1 MLVHIFWERI
11 NIDAGIAVLFCFVFL
26 SVRIQFSYLVA
37 SNSLWSHGLQHARPP
52 HPSTTPGVYT
62 NSCPL
67 SQWCHLIIS
76 SSVFPFSSCLQSF
89 PASGS
94 FSMNQFL
101 ASGGQS
107 SGVAALASVLEYS
120 RLISFRMDWLGLL
133 AVQETLKSLLK
144 HHSSKTSILQHSAF
158 FIFQLS
164 HPYMTK
170 GVSIALTRWTFVG
183 KVTCLLFNMLSRL
196 VIVSLPSF

>member
-76 SSVFPFSSCLQSF
+76 SSVLPFSSCLQSF

-94 FSMNQFL
+94 FSMSQFL

-133 AVQETLKSLLK
+133 AVQETLESLLK

-170 GVSIALTRWTFVG
+170 GISIALTRWTFVG
-183 KVTCLLFNMLSRL
+183 KVMCLLFNMLSRL
-196 VIVSLPSF
+196 VIVSLPSL